1 MTSWEY
7 FTILRSMTPFV
18 SAMTA
23 AVIAQ
28 AVKPFFYYM
37 RHKEWH
43 WKLMGASG
51 GFPSSH
57 TALVSALSVSVG
69 LVEQFRSSIF
79 AVTLALAAIV
89 IYDAANV
96 RYYSGQNAKVTQQLI
111 RDLKEKY
118 PDLFTD
124 PVYETKLKQVLGH
137 KWREVIGGILLGV
150 AVAFIV
156 YSLL

>member
-1 MTSWEY
+1 M
-7 FTILRSMTPFV
+7 L
-18 SAMTA
+18 AM
-23 AVIAQ
+23 VIAQ
-28 AVKPFFYYM
+28 LIKPVFYYM
-37 RHKEWH
+37 RHHEWH
-43 WKLMGASG
+43 WKLIVSSG

-57 TALVSALSVSVG
+57 SALVTALAVAVG
-69 LVEQFRSSIF
+69 LVEQFTSSMF
-79 AVTLALAAIV
+79 AITLTLAAIV

-137 KWREVIGGILLGV
+137 KWREVIAGIVLGMITAMLV
-150 AVAFIV
+150 VQF
-156 YSLL
+156 L

>member
-1 MTSWEY
+1 M
-7 FTILRSMTPFV
+7 ILRSMRPFI

-23 AVIAQ
+23 AVLAQ
-28 AVKPFFYYM
+28 LVKPVFYYM
-37 RHKEWH
+37 RSHEWH
-43 WKLMGASG
+43 WKLITASG

-57 TALVSALSVSVG
+57 TALVSALAVSVG
-69 LVEQFRSSIF
+69 LTEQFRSSIF
-79 AVTLALAAIV
+79 AVTLSLAAIV

-111 RDLKEKY
+111 TDLKERY

-137 KWREVIGGILLGV
+137 KWREVIGGIVLGI
-150 AVAFIV
+150 AVALIAHR
-156 YSLL
+156 LL

>member
-1 MTSWEY
+1 M
-7 FTILRSMTPFV
+7 ILRSMRPFM

-23 AVIAQ
+23 AVLAQ
-28 AVKPFFYYM
+28 AVKPLFYWL
-37 RHKEWH
+37 RHREWH

-57 TALVSALSVSVG
+57 SAMVSALAVSVG
-69 LVEQFRSSIF
+69 MQEQFRSAIF
-79 AVTLALAAIV
+79 AVTLTMAVIV

-111 RDLKEKY
+111 RDLKERY

-137 KWREVIGGILLGV
+137 KWREVIGGVLLGM
-150 AVAFIV
+150 AVALAV
-156 YSLL
+156 YRVL

>member
-1 MTSWEY
+1 MMRWEY
-7 FTILRSMTPFV
+7 FAILRTMAPFI
-18 SAMTA
+18 SAICA

-28 AVKPFFYYM
+28 LIKPVFYYM
-37 RHKEWH
+37 SHKEWH
-43 WKLMGASG
+43 WKLITASG

-57 TALVSALSVSVG
+57 SALVSALAMSVG
-69 LVEQFRSSIF
+69 LTEQFRSSIF
-79 AVTLALAAIV
+79 AVTLSLAAIV

-137 KWREVIGGILLGV
+137 KWREVIGGALLGI
-150 AVAFIV
+150 AVAAVI
-156 YSLL
+156 YKLL

>member
-1 MTSWEY
+1 M
-7 FTILRSMTPFV
+7 RPFM
-18 SAMTA
+18 SAMSA
-23 AVIAQ
+23 AVLAQ
-28 AVKPFFYYM
+28 AVKTLFWWL

-57 TALVSALSVSVG
+57 SAMVSALAVSVG
-69 LVEQFRSSIF
+69 MQEQFRSAIF
-79 AVTLALAAIV
+79 AVTLSMAAIV

-137 KWREVIGGILLGV
+137 KWREVIGGIILGI
-150 AVAFIV
+150 AVALAV
-156 YSLL
+156 YRVL

>member
-1 MTSWEY
+1 M
-7 FTILRSMTPFV
+7 RPFM
-18 SAMTA
+18 SAMSA
-23 AVIAQ
+23 AVLAQ
-28 AVKPFFYYM
+28 AVKPLFWWL

-57 TALVSALSVSVG
+57 SAMVSALAVSVG
-69 LVEQFRSSIF
+69 MQEQFRSAIF
-79 AVTLALAAIV
+79 AVTLSMAAIV

-137 KWREVIGGILLGV
+137 KWREVIGGIILGI
-150 AVAFIV
+150 AVALAV
-156 YSLL
+156 YRVL

>member
-1 MTSWEY
+1 M
-7 FTILRSMTPFV
+7 RPFM
-18 SAMTA
+18 SAMSA
-23 AVIAQ
+23 AVLAQ
-28 AVKPFFYYM
+28 AVKPLFWWL

-57 TALVSALSVSVG
+57 SAMVSALAVSVG
-69 LVEQFRSSIF
+69 MQEQFRSAIF
-79 AVTLALAAIV
+79 AVTLSMAAIV

-124 PVYETKLKQVLGH
+124 PVYETKLKQVPGH
-137 KWREVIGGILLGV
+137 KWREVIGGIILGI
-150 AVAFIV
+150 AVALAV
-156 YSLL
+156 YRVL

>member
-1 MTSWEY
+1 MRWEY
-7 FTILRSMTPFV
+7 LTILRSMRPFI
-18 SAMTA
+18 SAICA
-23 AVIAQ
+23 AVLAQ
-28 AVKPFFYYM
+28 MVKPIFYYI

-43 WKLMGASG
+43 WKLVGASG

-57 TALVSALSVSVG
+57 SALVSALAVSVG
-69 LVEQFRSSIF
+69 LTEQFRSSIF
-79 AVTLALAAIV
+79 AVTLSLAIIV

-111 RDLKEKY
+111 RDLKERY

-137 KWREVIGGILLGV
+137 KWREVIGGVLLGISV
-150 AVAFIV
+150 ALITWK
-156 YSLL
+156 LL

>member
-1 MTSWEY
+1 M
-7 FTILRSMTPFV
+7 ILRSMRPFI

-23 AVIAQ
+23 AVLAQ
-28 AVKPFFYYM
+28 LVKPFFYYI
-37 RHKEWH
+37 HSKEWH
-43 WKLMGASG
+43 WKLVGASG

-57 TALVSALSVSVG
+57 SALVTALAISVG
-69 LVEQFRSSIF
+69 ITEQFRSSIF
-79 AVTLALAAIV
+79 AVTLGLAAIV

-111 RDLKEKY
+111 RDLKERY

-137 KWREVIGGILLGV
+137 KWREVIGGIILGIITALAVTNLL
-150 AVAFIV
+150 
-156 YSLL
+156 

>member
-1 MTSWEY
+1 M
-7 FTILRSMTPFV
+7 ILRSMRPFM
-18 SAMTA
+18 SAMSA
-23 AVIAQ
+23 AVLAQ
-28 AVKPFFYYM
+28 ALKPLFWWL

-57 TALVSALSVSVG
+57 SAMVSALAVSVG
-69 LVEQFRSSIF
+69 MQEQFRSSIF
-79 AVTLALAAIV
+79 AVTLTLAVIV

-137 KWREVIGGILLGV
+137 KWREVIGGILLGI
-150 AVAFIV
+150 AVA
-156 YSLL
+156 LLLYRVL